1 VTFSLLAA
9 VTLVVASP
17 SAGADVVINGC
28 TIVASPTSTTHT
40 VCPGVDLSGVDLSHL
55 DLDYADLDHA
65 NLQGATT
72 PGVWQHGDIEYAD
85 LTGSTGVGELYSM
98 DAAHVIMPG
107 QEVEVIQGDF
117 TGADLDHLDVLAGSM
132 SGTFDGA
139 DLHGMKGGGTMS
151 GSFRGANLRGAGFG
165 GDPMFG
171 HLGIIR
177 ADLTGAD
184 MTGMDIDGGL
194 GGSNLTNANLTDTQF
209 ASASLGGNTY
219 TGSTWTGSNL
229 LPADQPTVQSPDGVG
244 ATVTYSLVDNTTDTI
259 ATGVIVTCVPPSGS
273 RFLIGT
279 TTVTCDVTDGGA
291 TTSGTGTFHIVV
303 VGTTTI
309 DGCTVVAAPT
319 STIHTQCSG
328 DDLTGIDLHGFDLSY
343 ADFSGATLTN
353 ANLNGATLTNA
364 NLTGAT
370 LTNANLNGATL
381 TDANLTNANLTGA
394 DLRTTIDGAQLTG
407 ANFTQAKLGT
417 FVHTILNISDRT
429 YVATSSSGRVSS
441 WAAPAGLALVT
452 GITMGKC
459 NPPHSSLLHM
469 GVNHVFC
476 GLDVASPG
484 TTGTI
489 QFEVDIF
496 PQVMPGTGIVAA
508 PSSGTSHLQM
518 TVSLNVASP
527 FDTTVPWYTLRVAGS
542 TTLLGLPQ
550 APITDYIPISGTVV
564 IPAGQ
569 TTATIDIPV
578 LADSAS
584 GAEFV
589 VVSFHNPVNALMGGF
604 YGLGF
609 GIITP
614 AP

>member
-1 VTFSLLAA
+1 
-9 VTLVVASP
+9 
-17 SAGADVVINGC
+17 
-28 TIVASPTSTTHT
+28 

-65 NLQGATT
+65 NLRGATAPST
-72 PGVWQHGDIEYAD
+72 WQHGDIEYAD
-85 LTGSTGVGELYSM
+85 LTGATGIGWLYSM
-98 DAAHVIMPG
+98 DAAHVILPG
-107 QEVEVIQGDF
+107 QSLEVIQGDF
-117 TGADLDHLDVLAGSM
+117 TGADLDHLAVVFDGGM

-139 DLHGMKGGGTMS
+139 DLEDMGGCCTMT
-151 GSFRGANLRGAGFG
+151 GSFRGADLRQAGFG
-165 GDPMFG
+165 GG
-171 HLGIIR
+171 GIEGGLGIHQ

-184 MTGMDIDGGL
+184 MTGMAIDGPL
-194 GGSNLTNANLTDTQF
+194 GASNLTNANLTDTVF
-209 ASASLGGNTY
+209 SEASVGGNTY

-229 LPADQPTVQSPDGVG
+229 LPADQPPVQSSDGVG

-259 ATGVIVTCVPPSGS
+259 ATGVTVTCVPPPGS

-279 TTVTCDVTDGGA
+279 TTVTCAVSDGGA
-291 TTSGTGTFHIVV
+291 TTSGTGTFHVV
-303 VGTTTI
+303 VFGTTTI
-309 DGCTVVAAPT
+309 DGCTVIAAPT
-319 STIHTQCSG
+319 ATTHTQCSG

-343 ADFSGATLTN
+343 ADFSGATLTSANLNGATLTN
-353 ANLNGATLTNA
+353 ANLTSATLTNTNLNGATLTNA

-370 LTNANLNGATL
+370 LTNANLKSAIL
-381 TDANLTNANLTGA
+381 TNANVTNANLTGA
-394 DLRTTIDGAQLTG
+394 DLRTTINGAQLTG

-417 FVHTILNISDRT
+417 FVNTILNLSDRT
-429 YVATSSSGRVSS
+429 YAATSSSGRVTS
-441 WAAPAGLALVT
+441 WAAPAGLASVT

-469 GVNHVFC
+469 GVTHVVC

-484 TTGTI
+484 TTGVI

-496 PQVMPGTGIVAA
+496 PAVIPGNAIVAA
-508 PSSGTSHLQM
+508 PISGTSHLQV

-542 TTLLGLPQ
+542 PTLLGLPQ

-584 GAEFV
+584 GDEFV
-589 VVSFHNPVNALMGGF
+589 VVSFHNPINALMGGF

-614 AP
+614 AS